1 MWVLSEAFCDRQP
14 SQQPRNLRSSGMRMV
29 EDRRWGSVGSVE
41 LVDQFLHSRYGAEGL
56 ILGSMSALGK
66 AVSPNPACE
75 PVSILVTPLL
85 GVCTSPWAG
94 LSAKVPGA
102 PGPVCSVDRGQLRAP
117 LLGWTERGATE
128 QAPHPCLSV

>member
-1 MWVLSEAFCDRQP
+1 
-14 SQQPRNLRSSGMRMV
+14 MRMM
-29 EDRRWGSVGSVE
+29 EDRKWGSVGSVE
-41 LVDQFLHSRYGAEGL
+41 LVDQFLHSPYGAESL
-56 ILGSMSALGK
+56 IRGPMSALGK

-85 GVCTSPWAG
+85 GVPTSPWAG
-94 LSAKVPGA
+94 LSAEVPGA

-117 LLGWTERGATE
+117 LLGWTEQGAAE

>member
-1 MWVLSEAFCDRQP
+1 
-14 SQQPRNLRSSGMRMV
+14 MRMV

-94 LSAKVPGA
+94 LSTKVPGA
-102 PGPVCSVDRGQLRAP
+102 PGPVCSVDQGQLRAP
-117 LLGWTERGATE
+117 LLGWTEWGATE